1 MEKYSK
7 VMKTDPLVIEWDY
20 NLNYIHSY
28 AQDSKFFVYLGRG
41 IILGSEC
48 KKCNYRYGTYRK
60 YCMFCGSETYDI
72 ELPLEGKIHSFTTC
86 YYAGEDFINEVPYTL
101 ILVEFKNI
109 NSLFMSRLVNKENK
123 RVEIGMEVK
132 AKFKKLQ
139 KFNVNDV
146 YFLPA

>member
-1 MEKYSK
+1 
-7 VMKTDPLVIEWDY
+7 
-20 NLNYIHSY
+20 
-28 AQDSKFFVYLGRG
+28 
-41 IILGSEC
+41 
-48 KKCNYRYGTYRK
+48 
-60 YCMFCGSETYDI
+60 MFCGSETYDI